1 MLAPSVR
8 STLGGALK
16 PNPLATLTRSSLCTS
31 KIVRSELWNSL
42 VIVILKVIK
51 SSLGDGHLLGC
62 ICLEITSITVLG
74 ALVEV
79 VVL

>member
-31 KIVRSELWNSL
+31 KIVRKELWKFVSEFWFEGHVLQLMINALTGMHMPGDNSDSRPL
-42 VIVILKVIK
+42 R
-51 SSLGDGHLLGC
+51 SC
-62 ICLEITSITVLG
+62 
-74 ALVEV
+74 
-79 VVL
+79 